1 MRLSDLL
8 TAIDAE
14 IQRAEAFARDDAA
27 RTWERVSQTQVAK
40 TSLILSRLT
49 LWIREAMFIEIR
61 GPRLVTLYEA
71 TRTPRNQ
78 RGHVVLGVKFGGG
91 PLDFSHA
98 LPSLNC
104 LWMRGF
110 DLGCAGS
117 GTSELALA
125 ILSHHL
131 HVAASDRTEFEALLA
146 KANPAARRAWHAHAK
161 LAAKLAD
168 GSADS
173 AIFSN
178 TDLDAL
184 LDSVRTGY

>member
-1 MRLSDLL
+1 M
-8 TAIDAE
+8 
-14 IQRAEAFARDDAA
+14 
-27 RTWERVSQTQVAK
+27 
-40 TSLILSRLT
+40 LI
-49 LWIREAMFIEIR
+49 EVR
-61 GPRLVTLYEA
+61 GPRLVTFYEA
-71 TRTPRNQ
+71 IRSTPRNQ

-91 PLDFSHA
+91 ARDFSHA

-110 DLGCAGS
+110 DLGCVGS

-131 HVAASDRTEFEALLA
+131 HVAASNRTDFEALLA

-161 LAAKLAD
+161 LAARLAE
-168 GSADS
+168 GSTDS
-173 AIFSN
+173 ASFSN

-184 LDSVRTGY
+184 LESVPSGY